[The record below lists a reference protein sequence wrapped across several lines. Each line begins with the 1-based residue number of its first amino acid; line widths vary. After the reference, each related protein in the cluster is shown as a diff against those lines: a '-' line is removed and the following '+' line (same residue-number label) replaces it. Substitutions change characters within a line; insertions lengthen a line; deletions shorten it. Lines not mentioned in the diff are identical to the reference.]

1 MTPTGNHGTLQP
13 DNVMAISM
21 KSAADREV
29 GDINMTPMIDVLL
42 VLLVIF
48 IVVQMNAQ
56 RAFDL
61 QLPHDTAAEPRS
73 TAPIVLE
80 IESGRV
86 LINTREIAPG
96 GLGSFL
102 KELYA
107 NRPDRVLYVKAAP
120 DIPYGD
126 VIRHID
132 IAREAGVVVVGAV
145 LAER

>member
-1 MTPTGNHGTLQP
+1 MAPLQP
-13 DNVMAISM
+13 DSLMAISM
-21 KSAADREV
+21 KSAGDREV

-61 QLPHDTAAEPRS
+61 QLPRDPAADRPA
-73 TAPIVLE
+73 TGPIVLE
-80 IESGRV
+80 IETGRV
-86 LINTREIAPG
+86 LVNTREIAPG
-96 GLGSFL
+96 GLGAFL